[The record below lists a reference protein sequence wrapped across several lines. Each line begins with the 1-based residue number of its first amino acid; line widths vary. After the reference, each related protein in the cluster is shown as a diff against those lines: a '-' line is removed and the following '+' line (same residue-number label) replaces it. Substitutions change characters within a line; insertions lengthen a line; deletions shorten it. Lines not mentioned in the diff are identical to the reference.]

1 MDTNLQV
8 QVGAMAE
15 RVEHVV
21 RSVDTMSRTLGEV
34 RDTQL
39 HQGRDIRELRAKI
52 EEIEPIVSNLETMR
66 HTAKGYSNG
75 VLFGVSMASGAVG
88 AALHNV
94 KAIAAMIASLLTP

>member
-1 MDTNLQV
+1 
-8 QVGAMAE
+8 MAE
-15 RVEHVV
+15 RLEHVV
-21 RSVDTMSRTLGEV
+21 RVVDETGRTLVEV